1 MKKIIYV
8 TVFLT
13 SLAWLSSGCSLYQV
27 TSEMTNEDFFPQKT
41 SPAEVLY
48 LEKVERPYVKIGHAI
63 VNTER
68 RNQITPD
75 IIAKLKYEAAILG
88 GDAITNITSN
98 PGTGKWAK
106 AKPQKFLGN
115 ANIRVN
121 YVADII
127 VFQ

>member
-1 MKKIIYV
+1 MKNFINPLV
-8 TVFLT
+8 LLSSF
-13 SLAWLSSGCSLYQV
+13 AWIASGCSLYQV
-27 TSEMTNEDFFPQKT
+27 TSEITNEDYFAQKT
-41 SPAEVLY
+41 SVAEILY
-48 LEKVERPYVKIGHAI
+48 LEKTDRPYIKIGHAI

-68 RNQITPD
+68 RNQIMPE

-106 AKPQKFLGN
+106 IKPQKLLGN

>member
-1 MKKIIYV
+1 MSLV
-8 TVFLT
+8 WLT
-13 SLAWLSSGCSLYQV
+13 SGCSLYQV
-27 TSEMTNEDFFPQKT
+27 TSETTNEDFFPQKT

-48 LEKVERPYVKIGHAI
+48 LEKVDRPYIVIGHAI

-68 RNQITPD
+68 RNQKMPE
-75 IIAKLKYEAAILG
+75 IIAKLKYEASILG

-98 PGTGKWAK
+98 PGTGQWAK
-106 AKPQKFLGN
+106 KKPQKFLGN
-115 ANIRVN
+115 AHIRLN